1 MQKHIDRCKCSYDS
15 LNFSELNED
24 LDIMMI
30 EELWQMYSE
39 EDMESIVERR
49 DVLKWGCCFP
59 YSTEVFFPI
68 TLPINTQRRKYIDS
82 ILNDSISDQLES
94 KYAGHL
100 NIMCIDQMVS
110 SVRLFKLENSKSV
123 DPSVDEDSIPIYFP
137 DYLQLNTRG
146 LLDLYANQYYYLQ
159 LDVYREL
166 LVDEFKRK

>member
-1 MQKHIDRCKCSYDS
+1 MF
-15 LNFSELNED
+15 N
-24 LDIMMI
+24 
-30 EELWQMYSE
+30 
-39 EDMESIVERR
+39 
-49 DVLKWGCCFP
+49 G
-59 YSTEVFFPI
+59 
-68 TLPINTQRRKYIDS
+68 TQRRKYIDT
-82 ILNDSISDQLES
+82 IVNDSISDQLEG

-110 SVRLFKLENSKSV
+110 SVRLFKLKNSKSV

-166 LVDEFKRK
+166 LVDEFKRMRSNFHSDAGQVTRHQ